1 MRAKRKSRMG
11 LNLTKRVE
19 EFIKYVPSVRKP
31 TYKETIN
38 SRLKWTGV
46 ALLLYFVLSF
56 VQVYGV
62 DTSDQQR
69 LQQFQFYEIVLGSKF
84 GSLMTLGIGPIVTGG
99 ILLQL
104 LVGSKIID
112 WDTTKEE
119 GRKKFSTWN
128 KFLSIVLCF
137 VEAIAFVLAGAL
149 PVTGGWPT
157 AIFVMMQLAA
167 GAIIVVLL
175 DEIVSKWGFG
185 SGISLFI
192 AAGVGSQILIRVLS
206 PFVSPPIC
214 QTGNLFSCLPTA
226 MNPPTGLLWVFML
239 NILSANTTAALIAAL
254 PIIATLGMFFLCV
267 YIQDIQVEIPLTFAQ
282 MRGFGRSWGLKLLY
296 TSNIPVI
303 LTAALVS
310 NMQLVGRMGLGPA
323 DAAGVSCG
331 PLGCF
336 DSAGNIIS
344 GVVYYLTAPRN
355 LLGEIATGVVTS
367 SELTRA
373 VTYLVFMALSAM
385 MFSRFWITTSGM
397 DALTVAGQI
406 DSSGM
411 QIPGYRKDKHV
422 MAEVL
427 ERYIPNLAA
436 LGGLFVGIL
445 AAVAD
450 FVGALGTGTGMLLTV
465 MIVYNY
471 YEELSG
477 QRLDEAH
484 PLVRRLFGEK

>member
-1 MRAKRKSRMG
+1 MD
-11 LNLTKRVE
+11 LNLGKHVE
-19 EFIKYVPSVRKP
+19 NFVKYVPSVRKP
-31 TYKETIN
+31 TYKQTVN
-38 SRLKWTGV
+38 TRLKWTGI

-56 VQVYGV
+56 VQVFGV
-62 DTSDQQR
+62 DTSDPQR
-69 LQQFQFYEIVLGSKF
+69 YQQFKFFEIVLGSKF

-119 GRKKFSTWN
+119 GRKKFNTWN

-137 VEAIAFVLAGAL
+137 VEAIAFVVAGAL
-149 PVTGGWPT
+149 PVTGGAGT
-157 AIFVMMQLAA
+157 MVFVMLQLAA
-167 GAIIVVLL
+167 GAIIVILL

-192 AAGVGSQILIRVLS
+192 AAGVGSQVLIRVLS
-206 PFVSPPIC
+206 PFVSPPVC

-226 MNPPTGLLWVFML
+226 MNPPTGLLWLFVL
-239 NILSANTTAALIAAL
+239 NILSDNTFAALSAVL
-254 PIIATLGMFFLCV
+254 PIVATAVVFLLTV
-267 YIQDIQVEIPLTFAQ
+267 YIQDVQVEIPLTFAQ

-310 NMQLVGRMGLGPA
+310 NMQLVGRIGVGPA
-323 DAAGVSCG
+323 GADGIACG
-331 PLGCF
+331 MLGCF
-336 DSAGNIIS
+336 DSQGNIV
-344 GVVYYLTAPRN
+344 GGLVYYLTAPRN
-355 LLGEIATGVVTS
+355 LLGEIVNGTLVA
-367 SELTRA
+367 SEIARSLTYMA
-373 VTYLVFMALSAM
+373 FMAASAM
-385 MFSRFWITTSGM
+385 LFSMFWITTSGM
-397 DALTVAGQI
+397 DALSVAEQI

-411 QIPGYRKDKHV
+411 QIPGYRKDKNV

-427 ERYIPNLAA
+427 NRYIPALAA
-436 LGGLFVGIL
+436 LGGLIVGLL
-445 AAVAD
+445 ASLAD
-450 FVGALGTGTGMLLTV
+450 LVGALGTGTGMLLTV

-471 YEELSG
+471 YEELRA

-484 PLVRRLFGEK
+484 PLVRRLFGE